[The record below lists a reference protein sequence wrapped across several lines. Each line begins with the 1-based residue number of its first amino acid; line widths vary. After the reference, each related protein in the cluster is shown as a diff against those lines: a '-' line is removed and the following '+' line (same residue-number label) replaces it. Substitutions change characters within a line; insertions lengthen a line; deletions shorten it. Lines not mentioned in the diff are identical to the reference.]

1 MDRHRRHHQSQG
13 DRIVITY
20 RAIDFLDHEEIR
32 KLALVAT
39 CTDNCVIITN
49 PAGEIEWV
57 NGGFTRLTGFSR
69 EEVVGHRPGA
79 KLQGSKTD
87 PRTRELMHS
96 GLRSGLG
103 FKTDVLN
110 YRKDGS
116 PFWISMA
123 VQPVHDDAGQLI
135 QFIGIGTDI
144 TERKRQEQ
152 VLRDSEDCYRNIV
165 STAQEGMWLID
176 AEARTSFVNQR
187 MADMLGYSP
196 EEMMGRTLFSFI
208 DEEAAKDAG
217 SHMERRRAGIAENLD
232 VRLRRKDGS
241 ELWTMMASNPVF
253 GDDGTFHGALS
264 LVTDITTRKASE
276 VKLEAS
282 HAENELILATITTAL
297 IGLDINERISR
308 WNDAAEQIFGLPRD
322 KVLGQKL
329 GECGLALDWG
339 ELYLAMN
346 ACLTEGKSIDL
357 HNVAFRRSDGSEGT
371 LDLSIVSSW
380 SLRGDGAEGIGMI
393 LMATDTTAR
402 KHEEIQRQQGQ
413 KMESIGQLAA
423 GVAHEIN
430 TPIQFIGDNLR
441 FLGDTF
447 GDISAVLAAH
457 GRLLESARGG
467 APAADLIS
475 AIDAAAT
482 RADMAYLTEEIPKAI
497 TQSLEGVTR
506 VTEIVRAMKEF
517 SHPDQGEKKP
527 VDLNKAIATTLIVA
541 RNEYKYVADLVTE
554 FAGDLPVIPCIVGE
568 FNQVVLNLVINAAHA
583 ISDVI
588 AKAGGKGTITVTT
601 RRDGDQVEV
610 RIRDTG
616 TGIPEAARGK
626 IFDPFFTT
634 KGVGKGTGQ
643 GLYIART
650 VIAKKHGGTLTFETE
665 IGKGTT
671 FIIRLPLTAR
681 SA

>member
-1 MDRHRRHHQSQG
+1 MDRHRHHHKSQG
-13 DRIVITY
+13 YRAVITY
-20 RAIDFLDHEEIR
+20 RAIDFLDQAEIR
-32 KLALVAT
+32 KLALVASR
-39 CTDNCVIITN
+39 TDNCVIITN

-69 EEVVGHRPGA
+69 EEVMGHRPGA
-79 KLQGSKTD
+79 KLQGPKTD
-87 PRTRELMHS
+87 RKTKDLMHS
-96 GLRSGLG
+96 GILSGLG

-116 PFWISMA
+116 AFWISME
-123 VQPVHDDAGQLI
+123 VQPVHDDTGKLI

-152 VLRDSEDCYRNIV
+152 ALRDSEDWYRNIV
-165 STAQEGMWLID
+165 NTAQEGIWLID
-176 AEARTSFVNQR
+176 AEARTLFVNQR
-187 MADMLGYSP
+187 MADMLDYLP
-196 EEMMGRTLFSFI
+196 NEMIGKPIFAFM
-208 DEEAAKDAG
+208 DEEAAKVAEIN
-217 SHMERRRAGIAENLD
+217 MARRRAGIAENHD
-232 VRLRRKDGS
+232 FRLRRHDGS
-241 ELWTMMASNPVF
+241 DLWTMMATNPVF
-253 GDDGTFHGALS
+253 GDDGTFHGALAM
-264 LVTDITTRKASE
+264 VTDITARKASE
-276 VKLEAS
+276 EKVEAS
-282 HAENELILATITTAL
+282 HAENELILATITMAL

-308 WNDAAEQIFGLPRD
+308 WNDAAERIFGLSRD

-329 GECGLALDWG
+329 GECGLTLDWG
-339 ELYLAMN
+339 DIYLAMN

-357 HNVAFRRSDGSEGT
+357 HSTAFRRSDGTEGT
-371 LDLSIVSSW
+371 LDMSIVSSW

-393 LMATDTTAR
+393 LMATDTTTR
-402 KHEEIQRQQGQ
+402 KHDEIQRQQGQ

-447 GDISAVLAAH
+447 GDLSAVLTAH
-457 GRLLESARGG
+457 GRLLESARNGV
-467 APAADLIS
+467 PAADLI
-475 AIDAAAT
+475 AAADAAAKK
-482 RADMAYLTEEIPKAI
+482 ADVAYLAEEIPKAI

-517 SHPDQGEKKP
+517 SHPDQGEKKSI
-527 VDLNKAIATTLIVA
+527 DLNKAITTTLIVA

-554 FAGDLPVIPCIVGE
+554 FASDLPMVPCIVGE
-568 FNQVVLNLVINAAHA
+568 FNQVVLNLVVNAAHA
-583 ISDVI
+583 IGDVV
-588 AKAGGKGTITVTT
+588 AKTGGKGTITIST
-601 RRDGDQVEV
+601 RRDDDHVEV
-610 RIRDTG
+610 RIRDSG
-616 TGIPEAARGK
+616 TGIPESARGK

-643 GLYIART
+643 GLYIGHT
-650 VIAKKHGGTLTFETE
+650 VVVKKHGGTLTFETE

-671 FIIRLPLTAR
+671 FIIRLPLMAR